1 MSAADSLIE
10 GLNHEPLTVSNS
22 TFHTSASAP
31 SLLQCQAAVLEN
43 AAIILSDKKRY
54 DLFKSDFIPS
64 KPLHNTAG
72 SFGGIAPK
80 L

>member
-43 AAIILSDKKRY
+43 AATILTLSDKKRY
-54 DLFKSDFIPS
+54 DLF
-64 KPLHNTAG
+64 
-72 SFGGIAPK
+72 
-80 L
+80 

>member
-31 SLLQCQAAVLEN
+31 SLLLCQAAVLEN
-43 AAIILSDKKRY
+43 AGNFLKSDKKRY
-54 DLFKSDFIPS
+54 DLS
-64 KPLHNTAG
+64 
-72 SFGGIAPK
+72 
-80 L
+80 

>member
-43 AAIILSDKKRY
+43 AGNFLKSDKKRY
-54 DLFKSDFIPS
+54 DLS
-64 KPLHNTAG
+64 
-72 SFGGIAPK
+72 
-80 L
+80 